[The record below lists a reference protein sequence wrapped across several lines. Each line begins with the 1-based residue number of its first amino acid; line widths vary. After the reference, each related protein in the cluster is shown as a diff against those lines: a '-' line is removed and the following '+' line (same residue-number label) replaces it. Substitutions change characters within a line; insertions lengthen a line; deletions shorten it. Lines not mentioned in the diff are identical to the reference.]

1 MVIGTIRLTLHLPN
15 AGSLK
20 AKRHVVSGLLKRVR
34 HEFQV
39 AAAEVGDRDHWQLAE
54 LGVACVSADGRHAD
68 EIMAHV
74 LRFVERSAGE
84 AQIADVSTE
93 LIRL

>member
-1 MVIGTIRLTLHLPN
+1 
-15 AGSLK
+15 
-20 AKRHVVSGLLKRVR
+20 
-34 HEFQV
+34 
-39 AAAEVGDRDHWQLAE
+39 
-54 LGVACVSADGRHAD
+54 VSADGRHAD
-68 EIMAHV
+68 EILAHV